1 MQPVIQSLI
10 AGLPVFLLH
19 LGVSLA
25 VFLLALFVYLWLTPH
40 KEMELIRQGNSA
52 AAVSLGG
59 AALGLATP
67 MAFCLS
73 NSINVWDIVIWGV
86 VTLFLQVLAFR
97 AVDLV
102 LHQLPK
108 RIEHDELSAAIFLA
122 SMKIAVAMLTAAAVS
137 G

>member
-1 MQPVIQSLI
+1 MQPVLQSLV

-19 LGVSLA
+19 LAVALA
-25 VFLLALFVYLWLTPH
+25 VFLFALSVYLWLTPH

-59 AALGLATP
+59 AALGLAIP
-67 MAFCLS
+67 MAFCLG
-73 NSINVWDIVIWGV
+73 NSINVWDIVIWGA

-108 RIEHDELSAAIFLA
+108 RIEHNEVSAAIFLA
-122 SMKIAVAMLTAAAVS
+122 SMKVAVAMLIAAAVS

>member
-10 AGLPVFLLH
+10 SGLPVFLLH

-25 VFLLALFVYLWLTPH
+25 VFLFALSAYLWLTPH
-40 KEMELIRQGNSA
+40 REMALIRDGNTA
-52 AAVSLGG
+52 AAISLGG
-59 AALGLATP
+59 AAVGLAIP

-73 NSINVWDIVIWGV
+73 NSINVWDIVVWGV
-86 VTLFLQVLAFR
+86 VTLFIQVVAFR
-97 AVDLV
+97 LVDLV

-108 RIEHDELSAAIFLA
+108 RIEHDEISAAVFLA
-122 SMKIAVAMLTAAAVS
+122 SIKIGVAMLNAAAVS